1 MLSFPQLLRQNR
13 NYRYTWFGQIVSEIG
28 DHFNTIAVFS
38 LALQNTGSGFV
49 VSGILLARA
58 VSMIVGGPIA
68 GVLLDRIDRKHV
80 MLASDLLRGVVALL
94 FVFSVDASHTWPLY
108 LLSGLLMIF
117 SPFFTSGRTAILPTI
132 ASKEELHTAN
142 SLTQTTAYASVTL
155 GTLFGGLSAA
165 AFGFEI
171 AFVLNAVSFVFSA
184 WMVWLLRMPE
194 GHFRPASRAL
204 NETMV
209 ARPWHEYQE
218 GLRYMRATPLFLGI
232 ALVHVGWATGGGT
245 AQVLFSL
252 FGEQVFHRGP
262 IGIGM
267 LWSSAGVGLLIGGFL
282 AHRWGPSLSFDGF
295 KRTIVVCHVMHG
307 LSYFLFSQAK
317 PFWLAMFL
325 IGLSRVG
332 LAVSAILNQ
341 MQLLRHVA
349 DAYRGRVFST
359 VESMTWATMMLSMTA
374 VGFASELW
382 NPRQI
387 GAVAGAVSS
396 LTAVGWGLAHWA
408 GKLPEPD
415 LRGVDPGEIE
425 FRGAP
430 RA

>member
-1 MLSFPQLLRQNR
+1 
-13 NYRYTWFGQIVSEIG
+13 
-28 DHFNTIAVFS
+28 
-38 LALQNTGSGFV
+38 
-49 VSGILLARA
+49 
-58 VSMIVGGPIA
+58 
-68 GVLLDRIDRKHV
+68 
-80 MLASDLLRGVVALL
+80 
-94 FVFSVDASHTWPLY
+94 
-108 LLSGLLMIF
+108 
-117 SPFFTSGRTAILPTI
+117 
-132 ASKEELHTAN
+132 
-142 SLTQTTAYASVTL
+142 
-155 GTLFGGLSAA
+155 
-165 AFGFEI
+165 
-171 AFVLNAVSFVFSA
+171 
-184 WMVWLLRMPE
+184 
-194 GHFRPASRAL
+194 
-204 NETMV
+204 
-209 ARPWHEYQE
+209 
-218 GLRYMRATPLFLGI
+218 
-232 ALVHVGWATGGGT
+232 
-245 AQVLFSL
+245 
-252 FGEQVFHRGP
+252 
-262 IGIGM
+262 M

-295 KRTIVVCHVMHG
+295 KRTIVVCHAMHG

-349 DAYRGRVFST
+349 DGYRGRVFST

-374 VGFASELW
+374 VGFSSELW

-408 GKLPEPD
+408 GKLPEPA
-415 LRGVDPGEIE
+415 LRGVDPDEIE